1 MKKFAMIALLA
12 TAGMF
17 QVAHASYP
25 EFLEKCAEGYYM
37 TETGGCQPDFDF
49 D

>member
-12 TAGMF
+12 TAGLF

-25 EFLEKCAEGYYM
+25 EFLEKCPEGTYM
-37 TETGGCQPDFDF
+37 TAAGLCQPDFDF

>member
-12 TAGMF
+12 TAGLF
-17 QVAHASYP
+17 QVAHASNPVFVERCP
-25 EFLEKCAEGYYM
+25 EGTFM
-37 TETGGCQPDFDF
+37 TPTGLCQPDFDF